1 MTNLDWEKNGGLV
14 PVIVQDSSSGRV
26 LMLGYMNREALD
38 KTLET
43 GLVTFWSRGRQE
55 LWTKGETSGNYL
67 KLKTIRQDCDADTLL
82 VVAQPTGPTCHQGTR
97 SCFGDEPATDLE
109 FLDDL
114 EKLIEDRKKEMP
126 EGSYTSKLFAA
137 GLPEIL
143 KKLGEEAVE
152 VVVSATQSRERTVQ
166 ETADLLYHLLVFL
179 VQQEIRLA
187 DVITE
192 LERRH

>member
-38 KTLET
+38 KTIET
-43 GLVTFWSRGRQE
+43 GLVTFWSRGRKE

-67 KLKTIRQDCDADTLL
+67 KLKTMRHDCDADTLL
-82 VVAQPTGPTCHQGTR
+82 VIAQPTGPACHQGTR

-114 EKLIEDRKKEMP
+114 EKLIENRKKEMP
-126 EGSYTSKLFAA
+126 EGSYTSKLFTA